1 MHTVLSWLSNHSFW
15 VKIFMGLFQ
24 QPLVPTLPFTT
35 KVGVK
40 LTSTFTIAF
49 KTGWMVAALLIR
61 SVSANGSMTTVAL
74 CIHSNLHHSFA
85 ADIGLPFYG
94 RSFATATGMNEPHR

>member
-1 MHTVLSWLSNHSFW
+1 MHTALSWLSNHSFW
-15 VKIFMGLFQ
+15 VKIFTGLFQ
-24 QPLVPTLPFTT
+24 QRLVPTLPFTT

-40 LTSTFTIAF
+40 LTSTFTTAF